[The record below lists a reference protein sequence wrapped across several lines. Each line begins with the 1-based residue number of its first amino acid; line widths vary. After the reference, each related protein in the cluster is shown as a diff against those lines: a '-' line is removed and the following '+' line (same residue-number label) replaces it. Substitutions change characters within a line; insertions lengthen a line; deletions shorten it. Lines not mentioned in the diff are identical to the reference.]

1 MQAEMKNG
9 YMFSIEPMFD
19 PDRDPVLL
27 DIDDDEDN
35 DPDEPDPV
43 LLDDEDEDL
52 LRAINTGATQL

>member
-1 MQAEMKNG
+1 MQAVMKNG

-27 DIDDDEDN
+27 DDDDN

-43 LLDDEDEDL
+43 RLDDEDEDL